1 MFLARFC
8 NHQYSQGKGVAAN
21 HVPPTRDCHVTH
33 QVRLYEFVT
42 SRKITIRPAPFSFIL
57 LYFRRVDVGTS
68 EIKKIVVAKT
78 IYFIL
83 FAEGPEFKS

>member
-8 NHQYSQGKGVAAN
+8 NHQYSQSKGVAAN

-42 SRKITIRPAPFSFIL
+42 SRKISLAYAPPPFHLFYCIS
-57 LYFRRVDVGTS
+57 DVWTS
-68 EIKKIVVAKT
+68 AHLK
-78 IYFIL
+78 
-83 FAEGPEFKS
+83 

>member
-8 NHQYSQGKGVAAN
+8 NHQYSQSKGVAAN

-42 SRKITIRPAPFSFIL
+42 SRKISIRPAPFSFIL
-57 LYFRRVDVGTS
+57 RYDTRCYFNVRSKADISQLNLPHGTDN
-68 EIKKIVVAKT
+68 
-78 IYFIL
+78 
-83 FAEGPEFKS
+83 